1 MLCDVLLTTIIIL
14 NNKTM
19 SETDKQLAE
28 ILKKGLETAEQTGN
42 FIVEQAPDLIRQ
54 LLIWKT
60 VEHAVIFSIGIALL
74 IFFFKWTKKVGREM
88 KEKDYDFEDYFMDSF
103 ANIMIALG
111 YLSAFIAGIIMIGG
125 NLQNL
130 IQIVF
135 APKIYLIEYTA
146 KLLGGVH

>member
-1 MLCDVLLTTIIIL
+1 
-14 NNKTM
+14 M

-60 VEHAVIFSIGIALL
+60 VEYAVIISIGIALL

-111 YLSAFIAGIIMIGG
+111 YLSAFIVGIIMIGN

-146 KLLGGVH
+146 KLLGGAH